1 MYPRCFGEAKEIVEK
16 KHHIDG
22 LINHEVVPGL
32 RYITSLVVY
41 YER

>member
-1 MYPRCFGEAKEIVEK
+1 VHPRCFGETKEVVK
-16 KHHIDG
+16 KKYHIDG
-22 LINHEVVPGL
+22 LINNKVMPGL